1 MCKFTV
7 SIVVSIVVS
16 IECPLSVHCDLTTD
30 TVDLH
35 TMRVGFIT
43 VIALAIV
50 KVCMASSWRSRKMNR
65 RGAEEYSD
73 VVRLSRGNAIQNPQR
88 SDESYSS

>member
-43 VIALAIV
+43 VIAFASLKALPRLVGGSEQILNPLA
-50 KVCMASSWRSRKMNR
+50 
-65 RGAEEYSD
+65 
-73 VVRLSRGNAIQNPQR
+73 L
-88 SDESYSS
+88 